1 MGAVNAT
8 LTVGAPDLAPGPVE
22 GGWLSFMTTLAAI
35 RERQRSA
42 RLVQLREGIA
52 PLIRAC
58 PGASVLLFG
67 SLARGDWDGF
77 SDVDLLAIASTQ
89 AQASHLAEALL
100 SAGLADDVI
109 ALSEARWRELQA
121 SGDPYWAA
129 IGRDALALDPPSHP
143 VLRPGSGRFRA
154 IWPSPA

>member
-1 MGAVNAT
+1 MAFADQRRDRR
-8 LTVGAPDLAPGPVE
+8 VGAE
-22 GGWLSFMTTLAAI
+22 GGAGWLAFLHDHSRRHPGTAA
-35 RERQRSA
+35 QRPA
-42 RLVQLREGIA
+42 RAAAR
-52 PLIRAC
+52 
-58 PGASVLLFG
+58 FG
-67 SLARGDWDGF
+67 SQARGDWDGF

-129 IGRDALALDPPSHP
+129 IGRP
-143 VLRPGSGRFRA
+143 
-154 IWPSPA
+154 